1 MRRFILQEN
10 IRRWEAALEH
20 AGPGE
25 NLAVLNGILETS
37 RRELALLDALENGV
51 LPPWQRRPV
60 ADDAPLIAAAVAA
73 FRSRY
78 EASPQVAALI
88 DPRPGLVFRDVN
100 PAYVRSGRRSR
111 EDLVG
116 RAFFDMFPDR
126 PNSPSAQGIVTSYE
140 ALRDAAERQQVVC
153 KGVHRYDLP
162 APDGGLV
169 ERYWRNVVRPLPEAA
184 DPLSFLVLEVN
195 DVTDAV
201 LGGGVAR
208 ALKG

>member
-1 MRRFILQEN
+1 MRRFVLQEN
-10 IRRWEAALEH
+10 IRRWEAAL
-20 AGPGE
+20 AQADAAE
-25 NLAVLNGILETS
+25 NLAILNGVIETS
-37 RRELALLDALENGV
+37 RRELALLDALENGA

-60 ADDAPLIAAAVAA
+60 TDDAPLIAAAVAA
-73 FRSRY
+73 FRRRY
-78 EASPQVAALI
+78 ETSPQVAALI

-100 PAYVRSGRRSR
+100 PAWERSGSGRPRR
-111 EDLVG
+111 EIVG

-126 PNSPSAQGIVTSYE
+126 PNSPSAQGIVVSYE
-140 ALRDAAERQQVVC
+140 ALRDAAERQEVIC

-162 APDGGLV
+162 TPQGGLV

-201 LGGGVAR
+201 RGGDAR
-208 ALKG
+208 APKS